1 LRRIGDEGKAADH
14 FVFDDVIDRSA
25 GCGSALFGGHFIIVA
40 VIGASI
46 ACEFIAFAVRLG
58 REFAKR
64 AILPPA

>member
-1 LRRIGDEGKAADH
+1 MATA
-14 FVFDDVIDRSA
+14 VSA
-25 GCGSALFGGHFIIVA
+25 IRFEKPHSLSYQDKTRAKVPL
-40 VIGASI
+40 IGASI